1 MSRTAASANLPSD
14 FHFLG
19 HKMPYFPTDGCT
31 GRLIVVEGT
40 DGVGRSTQSFML
52 KQWLEVQGF
61 AVMDTGWTRSK
72 LVGQAITD
80 AKTGHALHRLTYCL
94 MYATDLADRLEY
106 QIIPALKSGFVV
118 LADRY
123 IYTAIARGIARGA
136 DKQWLRDLFGF
147 AVSPD
152 LVFYLRLGVHDLV
165 PRVLQAGKMN
175 YWESGMDMNYGDDL
189 YDSFVAYQTEL
200 IEQFDIMA
208 DEYQFLTV
216 DARQES
222 QAIQRQLRRMVGDYL
237 KTSGYQVPPELAEIA
252 AATSATPQRRSP

>member
-1 MSRTAASANLPSD
+1 MND
-14 FHFLG
+14 FHYLG
-19 HKMPYFPTDGCT
+19 HKMPYLPADGCT

-52 KQWLEVQGF
+52 REWLEVQGY

-106 QIIPALKSGFVV
+106 QIIPALRSGFIV

-123 IYTAIARGIARGA
+123 IYTALARGIARGA
-136 DKQWLRDLFGF
+136 DPAWLRDLFGF
-147 AVSPD
+147 AVAPD

-165 PRVLQAGKMN
+165 PRVLHAGKMN

-189 YDSFVAYQTEL
+189 YDSFIAYQTEL
-200 IEQFDIMA
+200 IEQFDAMSDA
-208 DEYQFLTV
+208 YHFLSV
-216 DARQES
+216 DARQEP
-222 QAIQRQLRRMVGDYL
+222 QAIQRQLRRMVADYL
-237 KTSGYQVPPELAEIA
+237 HSSGYQTPPEVEAFRGA
-252 AATSATPQRRSP
+252 AGPGLRGGG

>member
-1 MSRTAASANLPSD
+1 MSD
-14 FHFLG
+14 EFHYLG
-19 HKMPYFPTDGCT
+19 HAMPYLPREGCI

-40 DGVGRSTQSFML
+40 DGVGRSTQSFLL
-52 KQWLEVQGF
+52 KEWLEVQGF
-61 AVMDTGWTRSK
+61 AVVDTGWTRSK

-106 QIIPALKSGFVV
+106 QIIPALRSGFLV

-123 IYTAIARGIARGA
+123 IYTALARGIARGA
-136 DKQWLRDLFGF
+136 DKQWLHDLFGF
-147 AVSPD
+147 AVAPD
-152 LVFYLRLGVHDLV
+152 LVFYLRLDVQELV

-200 IEQFDIMA
+200 IGEFDNMA
-208 DEYQFLTV
+208 EEHQFLTV
-216 DARQES
+216 DARQEPEK
-222 QAIQRQLRRMVGDYL
+222 IQRQLRRMVGDYL
-237 KTSGYQVPPELAEIA
+237 QTSGYHSPAEL
-252 AATSATPQRRSP
+252 RGDL